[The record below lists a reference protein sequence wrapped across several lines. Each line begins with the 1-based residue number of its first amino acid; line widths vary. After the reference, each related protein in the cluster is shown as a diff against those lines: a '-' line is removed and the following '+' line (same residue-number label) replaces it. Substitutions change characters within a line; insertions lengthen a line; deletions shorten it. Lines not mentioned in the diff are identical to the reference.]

1 MADSELDFNEARY
14 TAVLKV
20 MEGDRK
26 RFNILEKEY
35 KQLQS
40 EYNILKRA
48 HLNLLENTASDRI
61 KDAQKQIKLKQ
72 DYNKLLH
79 EKENQG
85 WNEL

>member
-1 MADSELDFNEARY
+1 MTELDFNESRY
-14 TAVLKV
+14 AAVLKV

-40 EYNILKRA
+40 EYNCLKIT

-61 KDAQKQIKLKQ
+61 KDAEKVIKLKQ

-79 EKENQG
+79 ERENKG

>member
-1 MADSELDFNEARY
+1 MTDLEFSESRY
-14 TAVLKV
+14 AAVLKV

-40 EYNILKRA
+40 EYNCLKIT
-48 HLNLLENTASDRI
+48 HLTFLEENAEDRV
-61 KDAQKQIKLKQ
+61 KDAKRVVKIKE

-79 EKENQG
+79 ERENQG
-85 WNEL
+85 WNELD

>member
-1 MADSELDFNEARY
+1 MTENKAI
-14 TAVLKV
+14 LKV

-26 RFNILEKEY
+26 RFNELEKKY

-40 EYNILKRA
+40 DYNFLKIT
-48 HLNLLENTASDRI
+48 HLTFLEENAEDRI
-61 KDAQKQIKLKQ
+61 KDAKRVVKIKD

-85 WNEL
+85 WNELD